1 MSKKELYQNE
11 LGIWLER
18 EVQFEKREKMTRREW
33 AIFYDLEEI
42 DEATYVKECRE
53 NQYMLNRNLS

>member
-18 EVQFEKREKMTRREW
+18 DVAFEKREKMTRREW
-33 AIFYDLEEI
+33 SVYFDLEEI
-42 DEATYVKECRE
+42 DEATYIKECKE
-53 NQYMLNRNLS
+53 NQWLLNRNLS